1 MKRRLTE
8 PVLEPITVRRSSWLG
23 NVWVVWGEGEALVSC
38 FQNLPTTSARLCFTC
53 DRDLRCRVIT
63 LTTDSDEK
71 RQMEAANAAVAGQ
84 LSSKDAEVCHLR
96 SRRLPTSLVAT

>member
-71 RQMEAANAAVAGQ
+71 RQLEAANAAAAGQ